1 MSTTQLRRTDVD
13 HTPRERNDLVVNDDT
28 SSDVLA
34 TLSSETAQA
43 ILGALGD
50 EPKPVSE
57 ISEAIGTSLQNTQY
71 HVERL
76 VDAGLVEPVDTWY
89 SAKGREMS
97 VYALTAEELLVQF
110 GSRGG

>member
-1 MSTTQLRRTDVD
+1 MSTTHLRQTHVE
-13 HTPRERNDLVVNDDT
+13 HTPSERNDLTVDGDT
-28 SSDVLA
+28 QSDVLR

-43 ILGALGD
+43 ILGTLGD

-57 ISEAIGTSLQNTQY
+57 IAEAVGTSMQNAQY
-71 HVERL
+71 HIERL
-76 VDAGLVEPVDTWY
+76 LEANLVEPVDVWY

-110 GSRGG
+110 GGD

>member
-1 MSTTQLRRTDVD
+1 MSTTHLRRSHVD
-13 HTPRERNDLVVNDDT
+13 HSPSDRNDLTVDGDAPNDILR
-28 SSDVLA
+28 V
-34 TLSSETAQA
+34 LSSETAQA

-50 EPKPVSE
+50 DPKPASE
-57 ISEAIGTSLQNTQY
+57 ISDAVGTSLQNTQY

-76 VDAGLVEPVDTWY
+76 VEVDLVEPVDVWY

-110 GSRGG
+110 GSDDG

>member
-1 MSTTQLRRTDVD
+1 MSASHLHQTSVE
-13 HTPRERNDLVVNDDT
+13 HTPSERNDLTVDSDT
-28 SSDVLA
+28 PSDVLR

-43 ILGALGD
+43 ILGTLGD

-57 ISEAIGTSLQNTQY
+57 IAEAVGTSMQNVQY
-71 HVERL
+71 HIERL
-76 VDAGLVEPVDTWY
+76 LKVNLIEPVDVWY

-110 GSRGG
+110 GDDD